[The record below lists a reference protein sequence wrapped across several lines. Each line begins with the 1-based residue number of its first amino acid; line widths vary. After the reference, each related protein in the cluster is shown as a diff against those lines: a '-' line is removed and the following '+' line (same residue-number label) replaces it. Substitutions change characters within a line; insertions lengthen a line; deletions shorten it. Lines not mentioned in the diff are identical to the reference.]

1 MEADNTTAT
10 ATIPPAHA
18 ESELVRSL
26 CTSGGYRTPESGRR
40 TALSRLLGWWDGW
53 VYWHAA
59 RVIIGGA
66 RASKQGRHDPA
77 QWRRESEELL
87 HLMEAAGG
95 TVDVSGMEQTL
106 ALDGPAVYVGN
117 HMSMVE
123 TFFLPGILMAHGDL
137 SFILKEALL
146 EYPFFGTLLRATHPI
161 AVTRKDPR
169 GDLRHV
175 LTRGVELLKSGRS
188 IVVFPQATR
197 SATFIPSQFN
207 TLGVK
212 LAERAGVP
220 VVPVALKTDFMR
232 VGKLVRD
239 FGTLDRSLPIHFR
252 FAPPIMPP
260 FKSRDAHGVVV
271 EFIRK
276 CLTEWNGTVDEGRK

>member
-1 MEADNTTAT
+1 MDSPTTAI

-26 CTSGGYRTPESGRR
+26 CTSGSYRTPETGRR
-40 TALSRLLGWWDGW
+40 LGLSRLLGRWDGW
-53 VYWHAA
+53 VYWHVF
-59 RVIIGGA
+59 RVVIGGA
-66 RASKQGRHDPA
+66 RASRRGQHDAA
-77 QWRRESEELL
+77 QWRRESERLIQ
-87 HLMEAAGG
+87 LMEAAGG
-95 TVDVSGMEQTL
+95 KIAITGMEQTL
-106 ALDGPAVYVGN
+106 KLDGPVVYVAN
-117 HMSMVE
+117 HMSMAE

-137 SFILKEALL
+137 SFILKKTLL
-146 EYPFFGTLLRATHPI
+146 QYPFFGTLLTATQPV
-161 AVTRKDPR
+161 AVTREDPR
-169 GDLRHV
+169 ADLKLV

-197 SATFIPSQFN
+197 STTFAPAQFN

-220 VVPVALKTDFMR
+220 VVPIALKTDFMR

-239 FGTLDRSLPIHFR
+239 FGSLDRSLPIHFR

-260 FKSRDAHGVVV
+260 FKSRDAHETVVS
-271 EFIRK
+271 FIRG
-276 CLTEWNGTVDEGRK
+276 CLLEWNGKVDDD